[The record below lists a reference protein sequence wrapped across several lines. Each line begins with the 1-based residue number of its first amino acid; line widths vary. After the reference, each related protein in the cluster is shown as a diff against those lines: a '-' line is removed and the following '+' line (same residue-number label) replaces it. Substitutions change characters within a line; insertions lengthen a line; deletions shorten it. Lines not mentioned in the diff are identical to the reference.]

1 MINHPYIVI
10 VDDDDRLR
18 SLISTYLTKEGF
30 NVFPMASGEDALKIV
45 YEKQPN
51 LIILDINL
59 QGMDGLSV
67 CRRLRNAGIQIPII
81 MLTAR
86 GEESDRIHGLEIGAD
101 DYLTK
106 PFNPRELVARIRAVL
121 RRQPISGFGL
131 YETDSVVY
139 QFSEFELD
147 MKKQSLLKGGEDLR
161 ITSGEFAL
169 LHLLI
174 LGGGKPLSRD
184 QLAARMASREHH
196 PDQRAIDMLVS
207 RLRKRLDVANANES
221 LIRTLRGVGYILV
234 ADTTIKK

>member
-121 RRQPISGFGL
+121 RRQLISGFGL
-131 YETDSVVY
+131 YETDSVA
-139 QFSEFELD
+139 QKIGCCEC
-147 MKKQSLLKGGEDLR
+147 
-161 ITSGEFAL
+161 
-169 LHLLI
+169 
-174 LGGGKPLSRD
+174 
-184 QLAARMASREHH
+184 
-196 PDQRAIDMLVS
+196 
-207 RLRKRLDVANANES
+207 
-221 LIRTLRGVGYILV
+221 
-234 ADTTIKK
+234 